1 MKIPKKINIGDKIGV
16 ISTARKISFIELKPA
31 ITILESWGL
40 EVILGDF
47 LFEEY
52 NQFAGTKEQRTI
64 DLQNM
69 IEDDSI
75 KAILCAR
82 GGYGTVQIIDN
93 IDFSY
98 LFKNPKWIIGY
109 SDITVLHSH
118 LNKIGLASLHSSMP
132 INFSENS
139 EKSLQSIQNV
149 IFGIEE
155 RICIKIKFNKF
166 NKLGTTQANIVGGNL
181 SILYSLLGSESDL
194 NTDGKIL
201 FIEDLD
207 EYLYHID
214 RMIINMKRNM
224 KFERLKGMIIGAM
237 SNMQDNDIAFGKTA
251 YEIILSHISEYNFP
265 VCFGFPAGHLKD
277 NRAIKLGCP
286 SFFEV
291 NENDVILLQ

>member
-1 MKIPKKINIGDKIGV
+1 MKHV
-16 ISTARKISFIELKPA
+16 ELKNK
-31 ITILESWGL
+31 
-40 EVILGDF
+40 V

-69 IEDDSI
+69 IDDDSI

-93 IDFSY
+93 IDFSH

-132 INFSENS
+132 INFLENS

-214 RMIINMKRNM
+214 RMIVSLKRNG
-224 KFERLKGMIIGAM
+224 KLKYLKALIVGSFTNIK
-237 SNMQDNDIAFGKTA
+237 DNEIPFGSTVE
-251 YEIILSHISEYNFP
+251 EIIKHHTNEYNYPICFDFP
-265 VCFGFPAGHLKD
+265 SGHIKD
-277 NRAIKLGCP
+277 NQSLIFGAETCINIK
-286 SFFEV
+286 S
-291 NENDVILLQ
+291 NNVILQQTQELE

>member
-1 MKIPKKINIGDKIGV
+1 MKKLNFGDRVGIV
-16 ISTARKISFIELKPA
+16 STARKINLKELDMA
-31 ITILESWGL
+31 VNIFNQWGL
-40 EVILGDF
+40 KVELGVNLLNED
-47 LFEEY
+47 
-52 NQFAGTKEQRTI
+52 NQFSGTIKERTS
-64 DLQNM
+64 DLQAMLDN
-69 IEDDSI
+69 DKI
-75 KAILCAR
+75 KAVICAR

-93 IDFSY
+93 IDFA
-98 LFKNPKWIIGY
+98 LFINNPKWIVGY
-109 SDITVLHSH
+109 SDVTVLHSH
-118 LNKIGLASLHSSMP
+118 LNNLDIPTLHASMP
-132 INFSENS
+132 INFKSNTKES
-139 EKSLQSIQNV
+139 LETLRKTLFGEKNY
-149 IFGIEE
+149 
-155 RICIKIKFNKF
+155 IKIDTN
-166 NKLGTTQANIVGGNL
+166 NYNVLGKAEGEIVGGNL
-181 SILYSLLGSESDL
+181 SILYSLMGSNSDL
-194 NTDGKIL
+194 DTNGKIL